1 MRSQIKKAIIKAVSV
16 KFGNVIL
23 PDFSVETP
31 ENSEYGDYA
40 SNIALVL
47 AKRLKRS
54 PMEIAGILSKE
65 LPTADCRLPAEI
77 KVVPPGFINFV
88 ANENFLYENLKTIL
102 KEKSKFGRGV
112 KKKDSIIIEYS
123 SPNIAKPMG
132 VHHLRTTII
141 GQALVN
147 IFEFLGWKVLAMS
160 FPGDWGTQFG
170 ALIAAYKK
178 WGDPKKLKQNPAREM
193 LNLYVRFSRMA
204 EGNEDL
210 REEARN
216 EFKKLESG
224 DKENRGIWAWFRK
237 ESFRDFE
244 KVYKKLGIKIPL
256 VFSESFFEKHLKDIV
271 AEALKKK
278 VAERGEDNSL
288 VIKFKDGTPP
298 LLLQKSDGATL
309 YATRDLAQMKYRAKK
324 WHPTKIVMVVA
335 NQQTLYFEQ
344 VFRAAEMLGYF
355 KRNQLT
361 HVKFGMVL
369 DSSGKKFATREGK
382 LIPLEEVLDEAVSRA
397 LKVVIRLNPK
407 LSKKEKEKISKI
419 VGVGAIKFFDLSQ
432 NRLSDIIF
440 DWDKM
445 LNLKGSSAPYIQYSF
460 ARIKS
465 VLKKAKLKTLKFKP
479 DLLKEEPEISLM
491 RHVLHFSETVEDAAL
506 RYEPNKIADYLIK
519 LSEKA
524 NYFYEKIQILGVD
537 KEIQAA
543 RIALITGVAEILK
556 SGMELLGIEMPGR
569 M

>member
-1 MRSQIKKAIIKAVSV
+1 MRSQIKKAIIKAVLA

-31 ENSEYGDYA
+31 ENNQHGDYA
-40 SNIALVL
+40 SNIAMVL

-54 PMEIAGILSKE
+54 PLEIAGILKDE
-65 LPTADCRLPAEI
+65 LQKNIGMKIEVL
-77 KVVPPGFINFV
+77 PPGFINFFISQ
-88 ANENFLYENLKTIL
+88 ENICKNLKEIIKK
-102 KEKSKFGRGV
+102 KEKFGLFP

-147 IFEFLGWKVLAMS
+147 IYKFMGWKVLAMS

-170 ALIAAYKK
+170 ALISAYKK
-178 WGDPKKLKQNPAREM
+178 WGDQKKLKQNPVKEM
-193 LNLYVRFSRMA
+193 LNLYVRFSQMA
-204 EGNEDL
+204 EGNEDFAA
-210 REEARN
+210 EARK

-224 DKENRGIWAWFRK
+224 NEENRKIWEWFRK
-237 ESFRDFE
+237 ESFKDFDR
-244 KVYKKLGIKIPL
+244 VYKKLGVKIPMI
-256 VFSESFFEKHLKDIV
+256 FSESFFEPYLKDIIN
-271 AEALKKK
+271 EAIKKK
-278 VAERGEDNSL
+278 VAEHGDDNSL
-288 VIKFKDGTPP
+288 VIKFKDGTPT

-324 WHPTKIVMVVA
+324 WEPSKIVMVVA

-344 VFRAAEMLGYF
+344 VFRASEMLGYF

-382 LIPLEEVLDEAVSRA
+382 LIPLEEVLNEAVKRA
-397 LKVVIRLNPK
+397 HKVVTDLNPK
-407 LSKKEKEKISKI
+407 LPPKEKNKISEI
-419 VGVGAIKFFDLSQ
+419 VGIGAIKFFDLSQ
-432 NRLSDIIF
+432 NRLSDIQF
-440 DWDKM
+440 DWNKM
-445 LNLKGSSAPYIQYSF
+445 LNLKGSSAPYIQYTY

-465 VLKKAKLKTLKFKP
+465 ILRKSKIKPPNKFSADILKKV
-479 DLLKEEPEISLM
+479 PEIDLM
-491 RHVLHFSETVEDAAL
+491 RHLLHFTETVEDSAL
-506 RYEPNKIADYLIK
+506 RYEPNRIAEYLLK
-519 LSEKA
+519 LSEKT
-524 NYFYEKIQILGVD
+524 NYFYEKTHILNSEEKVRS
-537 KEIQAA
+537 A
-543 RIALITGVAEILK
+543 RLSLITAISEILK
-556 SGMELLGIEMPGR
+556 SGMSLLGIEVPDR